1 MHFLFIN
8 SVIFE
13 TGYYSIAEIDLKLM
27 ILLLLSV
34 SVDIAD
40 VHSHTQLLL
49 FKIIS
54 RLLMIP
60 NQIKMLYR

>member
-27 ILLLLSV
+27 TLLLLSV

-60 NQIKMLYR
+60 NLIKMLYR